1 MATLKNNNYQKPY
14 YAQDE
19 DAVQYEDNNNDP
31 SLSSIEE
38 QYNNDSYNFYPDADF

>member
-1 MATLKNNNYQKPY
+1 MATLTNNDYQKPY
-14 YAQDE
+14 YAQEE
-19 DAVQYEDNNNDP
+19 DTVQYDDNNDP